1 MRRSSIFPRPTVS
14 QAFEGRAMSRSADE
28 RRIEQF
34 LSKYTPEM
42 AVAGKAARARMR
54 KRVPG
59 GIEFVYDNYNALVF
73 GFGPSERPS
82 DAVLSLALM
91 PKWVTLC
98 FLKGA
103 KLADP
108 KKLLRGSGTT
118 VRNVRLESAKDLDD
132 PYIGD
137 LIERSIQ
144 AASPGFTGGGTPPR
158 TVIKSISAKQ
168 RPRRPSTKPKPR
180 KTA

>member
-1 MRRSSIFPRPTVS
+1 MATS
-14 QAFEGRAMSRSADE
+14 DE
-28 RRIEQF
+28 RQIEQF

-42 AVAGKAARARMR
+42 VAAGKAARARMR
-54 KRVPG
+54 KRMPG
-59 GIEFVYDNYNALVF
+59 GLEFVYDNYNALVF
-73 GFGPSERPS
+73 GFGPNERPS

-108 KKLLRGSGTT
+108 KKVLRGSGST
-118 VRNVRLESAKDLDD
+118 VRHVRLERVEDLDD
-132 PYIGD
+132 PYISD

-144 AASPGFTGGGTPPR
+144 AASPAYAAGRTPPR
-158 TVIKSISAKQ
+158 TIIKSISAKQ
-168 RPRRPSTKPKPR
+168 RPRRPSTKLNPR